1 MAKHFHVKLLFNTKY
16 LNVKIRIFILV
27 VVIILSFT
35 QGQLLSQN
43 QSILLPFSGDTYSPT
58 GSKMLNFANTLN
70 PVVES
75 LPKHPFSCWYDD
87 IYYPE
92 GNPHNE
98 DHLANADPL
107 MIEKYLGQH
116 PMYAQ
121 SVVHDKDGNL
131 LFFIVDNNI
140 YNRYGEA

>member
-1 MAKHFHVKLLFNTKY
+1 
-16 LNVKIRIFILV
+16 
-27 VVIILSFT
+27 
-35 QGQLLSQN
+35 
-43 QSILLPFSGDTYSPT
+43 
-58 GSKMLNFANTLN
+58 MLNFANTLN

-107 MIEKYLGQH
+107 MIEKYLGLH